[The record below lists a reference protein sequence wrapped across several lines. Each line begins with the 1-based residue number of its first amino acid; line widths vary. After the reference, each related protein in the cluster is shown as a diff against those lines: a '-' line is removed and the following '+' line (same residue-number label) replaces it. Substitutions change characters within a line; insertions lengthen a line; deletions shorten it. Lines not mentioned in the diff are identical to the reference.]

1 MSDARERPHVVVIG
15 GGFGGLETAKAL
27 RNAPVRVTLI
37 DRSNHH
43 LFQPLLYQVALA
55 SLSPAEIAVPI
66 RAILR
71 DIDNCHVIM
80 GAVERVDTDARTVY
94 LADGDTF
101 AYDYLIVAAGART
114 HYFGHD
120 DWAQRTFGLKTVED
134 ALDIRR
140 KVLTAFEVAERT
152 ESAQERRK
160 RLTFVVIGAGP
171 TGVEVS
177 GAIAELGGRV
187 LAQDYRN
194 IAPDDTRVLLL
205 EGGDRVL
212 AAFDPKLSAAAE
224 RQLKELGVEVRTNT
238 MVNSIDDDGVHIDGE
253 VIASENIVWAAGV
266 AANPLAE
273 TLGVPLD
280 RGGRIKVKSDCTVD
294 GHEEIYAI
302 GDIARFEQ
310 EDGSTLPGVSPVAMQ
325 QARYV
330 ARHLSDRLRGKTTSP
345 FKYFDKGIMATI
357 GRSRAVAQTGRLK
370 LTGLMAWLAWLFVHL
385 FYLVGFKN
393 RVFVLLQWIWAYV
406 VFRRGA
412 RLITGHPPPAPNTEK
427 TEPPTSEPLTKNVR
441 TPSPATTG

>member
-1 MSDARERPHVVVIG
+1 MIATQIVKDRKTTHGRSSLAETMSDTRERPHVVIIG

-80 GAVERVDTDARTVY
+80 GSVDRVDVGTRTVH
-94 LADGDTF
+94 LADGDDF
-101 AYDYLIVAAGART
+101 RYDYLIIAAGART

-120 DWAQRTFGLKTVED
+120 DWAERAFGLKTVED

-152 ESAQERRK
+152 ESADARRK
-160 RLTFVVIGAGP
+160 KLTFVVIGAGP

-187 LAQDYRN
+187 LARDYRH
-194 IAPDDTRVLLL
+194 IGKDDTRVLLL

-212 AAFDPKLSAAAE
+212 PAFDPKLS
-224 RQLKELGVEVRTNT
+224 
-238 MVNSIDDDGVHIDGE
+238 
-253 VIASENIVWAAGV
+253 
-266 AANPLAE
+266 
-273 TLGVPLD
+273 
-280 RGGRIKVKSDCTVD
+280 
-294 GHEEIYAI
+294 
-302 GDIARFEQ
+302 
-310 EDGSTLPGVSPVAMQ
+310 
-325 QARYV
+325 
-330 ARHLSDRLRGKTTSP
+330 
-345 FKYFDKGIMATI
+345 
-357 GRSRAVAQTGRLK
+357 
-370 LTGLMAWLAWLFVHL
+370 
-385 FYLVGFKN
+385 
-393 RVFVLLQWIWAYV
+393 
-406 VFRRGA
+406 
-412 RLITGHPPPAPNTEK
+412 
-427 TEPPTSEPLTKNVR
+427 
-441 TPSPATTG
+441 